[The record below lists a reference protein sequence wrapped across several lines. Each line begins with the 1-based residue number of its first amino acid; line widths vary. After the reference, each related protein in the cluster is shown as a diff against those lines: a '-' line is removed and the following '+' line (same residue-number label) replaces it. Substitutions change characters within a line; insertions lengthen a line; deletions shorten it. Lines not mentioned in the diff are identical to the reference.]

1 MVSIS
6 ASAHFLTI
14 PGTTNLFVI
23 SPGRFFA
30 VNEVKLLL
38 AHLLATYDMKFEIGK
53 EAPPDIYI
61 ASLRIPRSTGVMF
74 RKRQ

>member
-1 MVSIS
+1 MVSTS
-6 ASAHFLTI
+6 THFLTI
-14 PGTTNLFVI
+14 PGMTFVI

-30 VNEVKLLL
+30 VYEVKLFFS
-38 AHLLATYDMKFEIGK
+38 HLLVTYDMKFEKGK
-53 EAPPDIYI
+53 EPPPDLYI

>member
-1 MVSIS
+1 MVSTS
-6 ASAHFLTI
+6 VHFLTI
-14 PGTTNLFVI
+14 PGITPLFVI

-30 VNEVKLLL
+30 VNEVKLFF
-38 AHLLATYDMKFEIGK
+38 AHLLVTYDMKFEKGK
-53 EAPPDIYI
+53 EAPPDLYI